1 MSEKKTESRVLKK
14 VLIEKI
20 KTDPNQ
26 PRKHFD
32 EEKLNELA
40 ASIKAEGLK
49 VPIFVKP
56 DSNHEKDGS
65 LLLVAGERRLRAC
78 KKLGLKEI
86 EAIIIYGEVNSYLI
100 SLLENV
106 ARENINPIE
115 EANAFSKLVKED
127 GYNYGQLAQMMGKSI
142 AFVGN
147 RIALLK
153 LPQEVQNL
161 IILKKLQISLAQEL
175 LNNELAQDDVI
186 RFAHKAVKEGLSANR
201 LNEKIKSLINEKK
214 AKESGVKIFSE
225 EEKLMLNAKKNMPFF
240 LEKIAEYVIL
250 IEEMDPIDRKVFFIE
265 NFKKSDRGLM
275 RLGLAKIAKRAATLI
290 KSLEEMESGTN

>member
-1 MSEKKTESRVLKK
+1 
-14 VLIEKI
+14 
-20 KTDPNQ
+20 
-26 PRKHFD
+26 
-32 EEKLNELA
+32 
-40 ASIKAEGLK
+40 
-49 VPIFVKP
+49 
-56 DSNHEKDGS
+56 
-65 LLLVAGERRLRAC
+65 
-78 KKLGLKEI
+78 LGFKEI

-175 LNNELAQDDVI
+175 LNNELTQDDVI

-201 LNEKIKSLINEKK
+201 LKEKIKSLINEKK

-250 IEEMDPIDRKVFFIE
+250 IEEMDPIDRKVFLME

-275 RLGLAKIAKRAATLI
+275 RLGLAKITKRAATLI